1 MRGRHKLFGYLQH
14 FGTLRLFQT
23 ISPDS
28 SGTCSIAVNL
38 VRLENKF
45 SKKLTCDFCL
55 PELHAKVLQVDIR
68 WSVQEIL
75 GWDSRRAM
83 PKRGGGGGFGVIRA
97 VGAATETQQAGELHA
112 HFAIWLHGHLQ
123 RYMKHFSAINKVLR
137 FLDTISTTD
146 VPAIAHPDLCPKD
159 AGILD
164 PVEVG
169 LEGFRRPVDGCPTPI
184 TARCTNCGSEYRD
197 KDISD
202 SAIGDLATK
211 CGTILTDSYAD
222 YLKCRATRIDTPGSL
237 EASLTQ
243 SVVIRDV

>member
-83 PKRGGGGGFGVIRA
+83 PKRGGGGFGVIRA

-123 RYMKHFSAINKVLR
+123 RYMKHFN
-137 FLDTISTTD
+137 
-146 VPAIAHPDLCPKD
+146 LCPKD

-211 CGTILTDSYAD
+211 CVQFL
-222 YLKCRATRIDTPGSL
+222 RIVMRT
-237 EASLTQ
+237 T
-243 SVVIRDV
+243 